1 MAKAKLKII
10 PLGGLGEVGKNMM
23 VVETE
28 SEMIV
33 IDAGQMFPEDEMY
46 GIDLVLP
53 DFSYVVKRRQKLKA
67 IIITHGH
74 EDHTGALPYL
84 LREVRAPI
92 YGTKLTLGLIKSK
105 LAEHHLSKVQFREIN
120 PEKSLKLKSLKI
132 SFIRVCHSIPDG
144 VGLAIETQLGTIV
157 HSGDFKFDQAP
168 VDGRSTEFDR
178 FAGYAGKVLLFM
190 SDSTN
195 AESPGYTEPEKSV
208 GVSLRDLISRANQRV
223 VVASF
228 ASHIHRIQQVIDAAV
243 GCGRKVAVCGRSMVN
258 NVGIASDLGYLKI
271 PKGSIVELSEAKKM
285 KPSKVLI
292 MSTGSQGEPM
302 SALSRMAGKTHR
314 QVEITPGDT
323 VIISA
328 NPVPGNEKS
337 VSRIIDLL
345 FKAGADVYYKS
356 VSDVHVSG
364 HAAQEELLMMLNLI
378 RPKFF
383 MPIHGEYRHLKYH
396 ALLARKIGM
405 SPKNILVAENGD
417 VLGFDGNGVRITHK
431 IPAGMTFVDGLGV
444 GDIGDS
450 VIRDRQLLARD
461 GICIVVVIV
470 NTHTKQVVGTPE
482 INSKG
487 FTETEEA
494 SKLIDDAKTV
504 VLETIERELNIKVF
518 DQVILRNE
526 VRRTLSKYFYD
537 KTKRR
542 PIIIP
547 TIVEI

>member
-53 DFSYVVKRRQKLKA
+53 DFSYVVKRKQKLKA

-105 LAEHHLSKVQFREIN
+105 LAEHHLSKVQFREID
-120 PEKSLKLKSLKI
+120 PEKSLKLQSMKI

-178 FAGYAGKVLLFM
+178 FAAYAGKVLLFM

-243 GCGRKVAVCGRSMVN
+243 FCGRKVAVCGRSMVN
-258 NVGIASDLGYLKI
+258 NVGIASELGYLKI

-396 ALLARKIGM
+396 ALLAKKIGM

-417 VLGFDGNGVRITHK
+417 VLGFDGNNVRITHQ

-444 GDIGDS
+444 GDIGDA

-461 GICIVVVIV
+461 GICIIVVIV
-470 NTHTKQVVGTPE
+470 NTHTKQVVGRPE